1 MTEDLSPYRDTDV
14 PECRRRT
21 HRLERMRALIE
32 LWSEEHLPPFRYV
45 LGLGLGATAVCL
57 APWLGSIAAGV
68 AASVVVLFTAIA
80 TVAYVASGGAPR

>member
-1 MTEDLSPYRDTDV
+1 VTARISPYRNTEV
-14 PECRRRT
+14 PKCRRRT

-68 AASVVVLFTAIA
+68 AASVVALFSVIA
-80 TVAYVASGGAPR
+80 MVAYVASGGRR